1 MKVVEINPQKYRSP
15 SESEKAKAKTLIEKM
30 RKEGEKLIKG
40 MFEFIDAQGGWIDF
54 SYRFY
59 PGEPIRTVRINHGE
73 IVDLPKDLV
82 KHLNNIWKKVRTPNK
97 EMTEDGRFKGP
108 HVIERYSRTRFTPL
122 DVM

>member
-108 HVIERYSRTRFTPL
+108 PVIERYSRTRFTPL